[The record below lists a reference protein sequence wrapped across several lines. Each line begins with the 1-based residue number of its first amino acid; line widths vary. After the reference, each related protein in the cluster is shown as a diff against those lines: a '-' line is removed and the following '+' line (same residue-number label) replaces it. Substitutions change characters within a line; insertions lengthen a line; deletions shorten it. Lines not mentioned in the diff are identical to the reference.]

1 MFGGCPKRRSD
12 KQKGIGTMEAMEI
25 ARKLAALNQTKD
37 ACRAYTLAVQQETDP
52 AARMEAAAYILQFGG
67 DYRISYTCFR
77 DLYNAGYCKEDILAL
92 MRAVFYE
99 PNVKQMKARYERN
112 CKLLSKYPYL
122 FRRDFVPFE
131 ELPIQFFPFD
141 DHNGYVP
148 FYLEEQ
154 RFGDHVNFGNQVIS
168 RNFFKDL
175 EKPVLAKDVFSQ
187 YEIEYLND
195 NVRRSE
201 DVGRE
206 NHIYLH
212 YTDWG
217 IFCSYLQCLN
227 LRKVLESRK
236 IVFLIEDEI
245 EQYPIDF
252 SERFGVDYSQY
263 PVKPIG
269 IREVTK
275 LIWHT
280 QLSTHNGGDFFNE
293 VFDAHPNLIAMSSLM
308 MSNTTEVVKQM
319 RTALAKGQNI
329 QGTIK
334 ETHWSAHQLK
344 ELYSMRD
351 RTDKDIFVALF
362 LGREEAVCG
371 LDPNSRI
378 APALFFQPHFENI
391 VYQLRVDSANRTVLE
406 SGSYDE
412 IHQSTLFRGFKYIK
426 TFTPMR
432 RFTTSHGA
440 TVKFMYNMAL
450 TADNKEKKEDV
461 TTVVSDAV
469 MERVVNRSFMIDPE
483 DRLYKDSVLVRLEDG
498 KLNPRATFRALAAF
512 LDIPYTES
520 MGVCS
525 MEGRPV
531 PYLGGDIYAPGFD
544 PAPIYRTYDDYVNN
558 DERYFIEYFLRDAY
572 EYYGYDFHYY
582 DGAPVDEAK
591 CAELIDG
598 FTTINHYIAETF
610 RKIFREA
617 EVTRDGEQ
625 VEEDLAHKIQDKLLE
640 EYMQGYKRN
649 RIEAAKILLEGLR
662 FVNRNGQPLRMMP
675 MLKPD
680 PALLEQPLYH

>member
-1 MFGGCPKRRSD
+1 
-12 KQKGIGTMEAMEI
+12 MEAIEI
-25 ARKLAALNQTKD
+25 ARKLAALNQTKE
-37 ACRAYTLAVQQETDP
+37 ACQAYTLSVQQETDP

-99 PNVKQMKARYERN
+99 PNVKLMKTRYERN
-112 CKLLSKYPYL
+112 RKLLARYPYL
-122 FRRDFVPFE
+122 FRKDFPDFE
-131 ELPIQFFPFD
+131 DLPIQFFPFD

-148 FYLEEQ
+148 FYPNEQ
-154 RFGDHVNFGNQVIS
+154 RFGDFVNFGNQVIS
-168 RNFFKDL
+168 RNFFRDL
-175 EKPVLAKDVFSQ
+175 DKPILAKDVFSQ

-206 NHIYLH
+206 NHVYLH
-212 YTDWG
+212 YTDWEV
-217 IFCSYLQCLN
+217 FCSYLQCLN

-236 IVFLIEDEI
+236 LVFLIGDEI
-245 EQYPIDF
+245 GQYPIDF
-252 SERFGVDYSQY
+252 KERFGIDYSQF

-269 IREVTK
+269 IREVNR

-293 VFDAHPNLIAMSSLM
+293 VFDAHPNLIAMPSVM
-308 MSNTTEVVKQM
+308 MSNIIHVVKVM

-329 QGTIK
+329 QDTVQDS
-334 ETHWSAHQLK
+334 HWSAYQLK

-351 RTDKDIFVALF
+351 RTDKDIFVALY

-391 VYQLRVDSANRTVLE
+391 VYQLRLDSANRTVLE
-406 SGSYDE
+406 CESYDE
-412 IHQSTLFRGFKYIK
+412 IRQSSIFRGFKYIK

-432 RFTTSHGA
+432 RFTNSHGA
-440 TVKFMYNMAL
+440 TVKFMYESAQNAEGQEGK
-450 TADNKEKKEDV
+450 DGKKL
-461 TTVVSDAV
+461 VVSDAV
-469 MERVVNRSFMIDPE
+469 MERIVNRSFMIDPE

-498 KLNPRATFRALAAF
+498 KLNPKATLRALAAF
-512 LDIPYTES
+512 LDLPYTES
-520 MGVCS
+520 MEVCTA
-525 MEGRPV
+525 GGTPV
-531 PYLGGDIYAPGFD
+531 GYLGEDGYAPGFN
-544 PAPIYRTYDDYVNN
+544 PASIYRTYDDYANN
-558 DERYFIEYFLRDAY
+558 NERCFIEYFLRDAY
-572 EYYGYDFHYY
+572 EYYGYDFNFY
-582 DGAPVDEAK
+582 DGTQMDEAR

-598 FTTINHYIAETF
+598 FTTIDYYIKETW
-610 RKIFREA
+610 RTIFRQA
-617 EVTRDGEQ
+617 EVTRDGER
-625 VEEDLAHKIQDKLLE
+625 VEGEQAHQAQDILLE
-640 EYMQGYKRN
+640 DYMRGFKSN
-649 RIEAAKILLEGLR
+649 RIASAKILLEGLR
-662 FVNRNGQPLRMMP
+662 FINKNGQPLRMMP
-675 MLKPD
+675 KLNLD